1 MLFTDKAWILFDIMS
16 SIVQRICDYTMDIR
30 GEVSRNFTIRRRFT
44 VGVKSVLL
52 AVCWQMNCYIVNR
65 V

>member
-1 MLFTDKAWILFDIMS
+1 MVVSVDGSWNMLS
-16 SIVQRICDYTMDIR
+16 
-30 GEVSRNFTIRRRFT
+30 GEGLQFT

-52 AVCWQMNCYIVNR
+52 AVCWQIGRYILNR